1 MVSNVAATVMW
12 LWVLLWQ
19 VSSFSFLTKHHVVR
33 ARTSLFLGKTVTA
46 QRRMEERWFPEKEI
60 DDDDI
65 FRSSQEDTEAL
76 EAQSLSLLANLIY
89 KRLERVKI
97 DPTREIAPNPK
108 NRAYQMAKGRFLG
121 LTCTEHGERVLESL
135 FDDKEA
141 SQQEEER
148 IVLGAIVALQSLCVM
163 GTQVGC
169 KGTVEQLQ
177 RMVAHLETPDGDA
190 CDVNVWNINSVRR
203 LKYRVDQTPGTQLLA
218 LMMRKRMAK
227 GAFDLLEEIGAW
239 EKHENLALL
248 RSGFPIRFTPQEE
261 EAANKASL
269 ITQDPDALLGLR
281 KDFRREKIYTIDS
294 TSTSEIDDGLSLEVI
309 MNEDGSTRQ
318 RFWVHIADADRWAP
332 RDSEALQVAARRATS
347 LYLPSGTIP
356 MFPDMY
362 VKRLQMSAVH

>member
-1 MVSNVAATVMW
+1 MVSSIAVMGVW
-12 LWVLLWQ
+12 LWALLWQ
-19 VSSFSFLTKHHVVR
+19 VSSFSFLTNHHVLQ
-33 ARTSLFLGKTVTA
+33 TSLFLGKTVTA

-65 FRSSQEDTEAL
+65 YGAAQEDTEAL
-76 EAQSLSLLANLIY
+76 EAQSLSLLANLIH

-97 DPTREIAPNPK
+97 DPTREIAPNAN
-108 NRAYQMAKGRFLG
+108 NRAYQTARGRFVD

-141 SQQEEER
+141 AEQQNEGR

-177 RMVAHLETPDGDA
+177 RMVAHLESPDGDA
-190 CDVNVWNINSVRR
+190 RDVNVWNVNSVRQ

-218 LMMRKRMAK
+218 LMMRKRTAK
-227 GAFDLLEEIGAW
+227 GAFDLLVEIGAW

-261 EAANKASL
+261 EAANRASL
-269 ITQDPDALLGLR
+269 ITCDPDALLGLR
-281 KDFRREKIYTIDS
+281 KDFQREKIYTIDS

-332 RDSEALQVAARRATS
+332 RDSEAFQMAARRATS

-362 VKRLQMSAVH
+362 VAPFQISPVR